1 MNHESAAEA
10 PMSVSIADPHPSRDR
25 DPVRSVIRAFNPLAR
40 PLAGRRFFHLW
51 GIVHHQG
58 RKTGRAYAT
67 PVVVRADATSFTIP
81 LPFGVRTA
89 WANNV
94 IAAGGARIRW
104 AGVDHDVTN
113 PEIVSG
119 TEAELAFDRFQRFAL
134 RRFGIDHFLRVRRND
149 RD

>member
-1 MNHESAAEA
+1 
-10 PMSVSIADPHPSRDR
+10 MSVSAVDPHPPRDR
-25 DPVRSVIRAFNPLAR
+25 DPVRRVIRAFNPLAR

-81 LPFGVRTA
+81 LPFGERTA
-89 WANNV
+89 WANNL
-94 IAAGGARIRW
+94 IAAGGGRIRW
-104 AGVDHDVTN
+104 AGTDHDVTD
-113 PEIVSG
+113 PRIVSG
-119 TEAELAFDRFQRFAL
+119 PEGELAFDRFQRLAL
-134 RRFGIDHFLRVRRND
+134 RRFGIERFLRMTRVA